1 MRRRLTPTVA
11 LLVVSCLVAGVDAV
25 LAFTAGRQPAWFYVT
40 EIGAALV
47 WATVGALAVAIRPD
61 RLVGRLMQVLGL
73 VLLLDA
79 PAGFELA
86 TQQAWV
92 AVDLVV
98 ARAVLPFQIVLF
110 SHLLLAY
117 PDGRLRRTGQRR
129 FITTAYFY
137 AAVVGAVD
145 AVAIAGVVTEPGW
158 TGAIPEAGLAG
169 GGSSTLLGLGWL
181 TLAGAYLV
189 LLLDKIRR
197 ATRRE
202 RRMLAY
208 PLGCGVLMV
217 LGFLLTVVLTI
228 RGDVSPTNPLSA
240 ALPYLAVVTMPGA
253 FLLGLVRDG
262 ISYGSVAE
270 FVRTIEGAPVGQL
283 QAAMRKALN
292 DSTLE
297 IAFPRDGQYVGEQG
311 VPVRPPTDGSRAV
324 TPIGGDP
331 PIAVVLHDAS
341 LSDEPKLL
349 TAASAATRLALDN
362 ARLHALVQQ
371 QLAEVRASRRRIVD
385 AGVDLRR
392 RLERDLHDGAQQRM
406 LAVGIAL
413 QLAEQRLGSEHA
425 AAEMMGEARRE
436 LQAAIDE
443 LRELARGIHPPIL
456 TEQGLSAAVRAL
468 ARRVSLPVT
477 IDDALPHRLPPRVE
491 SAAYFVVSEALNN
504 VVKHAQANKATVR
517 LALIADRVR
526 VEVVDDGVGGA
537 NFGHVGGADHG
548 HVGGADHGHVG
559 GADHGHVGG
568 ADLYRGGGLRGLAD
582 RAAAFDG
589 SLSITEAQPTG
600 TRLVVELRCE

>member
-1 MRRRLTPTVA
+1 LA
-11 LLVVSCLVAGVDAV
+11 LLVIFCLVAGVDAL
-25 LAFTAGRQPAWFYVT
+25 LAYAAGRQSAWFYVT

-47 WATVGALAVAIRPD
+47 WVTVGVLAVAIRPD
-61 RLVGRLMQVLGL
+61 RRVGLLMQVFGL

-92 AVDLVV
+92 AIDFVV
-98 ARAVLPFQIVLF
+98 ARAVQPCQSVLF

-117 PDGRLRRTGQRR
+117 PDGRLRRPSQRR
-129 FITTAYFY
+129 FIVALYCY
-137 AAVVGAVD
+137 AAVVS
-145 AVAIAGVVTEPGW
+145 AIDVVYVVGVVTEPGW
-158 TGAIPEAGLAG
+158 AGPTPDAGLGG
-169 GGSSTLLGLGWL
+169 GGSSAALNLGWL
-181 TLAGAYLV
+181 LLAAAYLT
-189 LLLDKIRR
+189 LLFDKIRR

-202 RRMLAY
+202 RRILAY

-217 LGFLLTVVLTI
+217 LVFLLT
-228 RGDVSPTNPLSA
+228 A
-240 ALPYLAVVTMPGA
+240 ALTVLGDLPLANSLAAVFPYLAVVTMPGA
-253 FLLGLVRDG
+253 FLLGLVRERM
-262 ISYGSVAE
+262 SYGSVAE
-270 FVRTIEGAPVGQL
+270 FVRTIEAAPVGQL
-283 QAAMRKALN
+283 QAALRKALK
-292 DSTLE
+292 DPTLQL
-297 IAFPRDGQYVGEQG
+297 AFSRDGRYVSEQG
-311 VPVRPPTDGSRAV
+311 EPVRLPTDGSRAI

-331 PIAVVLHDAS
+331 PIAVVMHDVS

-349 TAASAATRLALDN
+349 AAASAATRLALDN
-362 ARLHALVQQ
+362 ARLLALVQQ

-413 QLAEQRLGSEHA
+413 QLAEQRIGSDHA
-425 AAEMMGEARRE
+425 ALEMLGEARHE
-436 LQAAIDE
+436 LQAAIEE

-468 ARRVSLPVT
+468 ARRVSVPVT
-477 IDDALPHRLPPRVE
+477 IDDSLPRRLPPRVE

-504 VVKHAQANKATVR
+504 VVKHAHATTAAVR
-517 LALIADRVR
+517 LALAGDRLR
-526 VEVVDDGVGGA
+526 VEVVDDGI
-537 NFGHVGGADHG
+537 GGADH
-548 HVGGADHGHVG
+548 
-559 GADHGHVGG
+559 
-568 ADLYRGGGLRGLAD
+568 GGGLRGLAD

-589 SLSITEAQPTG
+589 TLSVTDAQPSG